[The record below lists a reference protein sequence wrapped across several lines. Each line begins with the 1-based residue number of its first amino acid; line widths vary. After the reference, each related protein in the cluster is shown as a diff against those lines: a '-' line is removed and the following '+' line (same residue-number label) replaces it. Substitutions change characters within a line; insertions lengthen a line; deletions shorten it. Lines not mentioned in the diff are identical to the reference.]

1 MAIAVP
7 VFTVFNIEVRNSRVG
22 IEIIS
27 LELLF
32 QNWTFDTCT
41 LRGNQVGM
49 RLNNSGS
56 VLSSSFIGN
65 QIAIQLTSN
74 QFSVP
79 TSIQIA
85 DSVFASNNQGITT
98 DINTWGGERINLT
111 LLVEG
116 CSFNQ
121 HANYGI
127 RLDYASYY
135 DPQMITA
142 LIQDCN
148 LNASGIYLNSG
159 KNSIDIDNST
169 FTNSPQN
176 SLSIGGWC
184 KTVTL
189 TNSTFINSTHNAFDV
204 VPSYLETIQ
213 LYGNRFYRNSESYC
227 INIDFRWMPNG
238 QIPRSD
244 TNIIGNWF
252 INNSVST
259 AAININD
266 ISKRNYVITKNIF
279 NNPHSK
285 YELYVTS
292 SYQFNNVI
300 SASGNWWGRSDK
312 DWVQARIYDFFIDP
326 SKAVVEV
333 SSVYKDSDLTV
344 LIDSPSWRWSEWK
357 MVNNSI
363 GGRLVENVTIGSRL
377 FTVYGSINI
386 PKFLRLEIHNAELRF
401 LGRSVIIV
409 DGT

>member
-7 VFTVFNIEVRNSRVG
+7 MSTVSNVEVRNSRVG

-27 LELLF
+27 VPPLL
-32 QNWTFDTCT
+32 QNWIIDTCT
-41 LRGNQVGM
+41 LLGNHVGM

-56 VLSSSFIGN
+56 VLGSSFIGN

-74 QFSVP
+74 LFSVP
-79 TSIQIA
+79 TFIKIA
-85 DSVFASNNQGITT
+85 DSVFDSNNQGITT

-127 RLDYASYY
+127 ILNYASYY

-142 LIQDCN
+142 LIRDCS
-148 LNASGIYLNSG
+148 LNASRIYLNSG

-176 SLSIGGWC
+176 SLSVGGWC
-184 KTVTL
+184 RTVTL
-189 TNSTFINSTHNAFDV
+189 TNSTFINSRSNAFDV
-204 VPSYLETIQ
+204 VPSYVETIQ
-213 LYGNRFYRNSESYC
+213 LYGNRFYGNSDSFC
-227 INIDFRWMPNG
+227 INIDFRYQSND

-252 INNSVST
+252 INNNVRT

-266 ISKRNYVITKNIF
+266 ISKRNNVITMNIF
-279 NNPHSK
+279 NNPYSK

-312 DWVQARIYDFFIDP
+312 DWVLGRIYDFFIDT
-326 SKAVVEV
+326 SKVVVEV
-333 SSVYKDSDLTV
+333 SSVYNDSDLTV
-344 LIDSPSWRWSEWK
+344 LIDSASWRDWK
-357 MVNNSI
+357 IVNNSI
-363 GGRLVENVTIGSRL
+363 GGRLVENVTIGFQSFR
-377 FTVYGSINI
+377 VYGSIYI
-386 PKFLRLEIHNAELRF
+386 PRFHRLEIHNAELLF
-401 LGRSVIIV
+401 LGLSGIIV